1 MKMLEQKIEELTQAV
16 NKLIE
21 ALNSDKQA
29 VQVQDNVENIAP
41 ATEEP
46 KPKKPKAKKT
56 DPIVAVASGG
66 NDVLP
71 SVQEVN
77 PVASQPEEIVTEV
90 DLSDGALITACST
103 AVRKNPDNRA
113 KIKEHMATYK
123 VSRVGELAKEVRAD
137 FLAFVE
143 GL

>member
-21 ALNSDKQA
+21 ALNRDKQA
-29 VQVQDNVENIAP
+29 VQVQEKVENVAP

-46 KPKKPKAKKT
+46 KPKKPRAKKT
-56 DPIVAVASGG
+56 DPIVVVVSGE

-71 SVQEVN
+71 YVQDET
-77 PVASQPEEIVTEV
+77 PEPEPEEAPVTEK

-123 VSRVGELAKEVRAD
+123 VSRVGELSQEVRAE
-137 FLAFVE
+137 FLGFVE